1 MAQSVVNRYNQEVR
15 SKKSFVS
22 GKRYEGFLQGFDIQM
37 QTVDI
42 RFYEEDFGYGLGFYS
57 EPNFEVMQIIYPNV
71 LGVWPFDEQA
81 DDSFKSR

>member
-1 MAQSVVNRYNQEVR
+1 
-15 SKKSFVS
+15 
-22 GKRYEGFLQGFDIQM
+22 M